1 MTQAENYIE
10 MLKERD
16 KAKPLRKMYFAPGHE
31 PLPSC
36 PNCGDALV
44 LVESDKFCRKCGQRL
59 LTTEWEL

>member
-1 MTQAENYIE
+1 MANDYIE

-16 KAKPLRKMYFAPGHE
+16 TAKPLRKMYLAPGHE
-31 PLPSC
+31 PIPSC

-59 LTTEWEL
+59 LTKEWEL

>member
-1 MTQAENYIE
+1 MANDYIE

-16 KAKPLRKMYFAPGHE
+16 KAKPLYKKYFAPGHE

-44 LVESDKFCRKCGQRL
+44 LVESDRFCRKCGQRL
-59 LTTEWEL
+59 MTDTWAL

>member
-1 MTQAENYIE
+1 MANDYIE

-16 KAKPLRKMYFAPGHE
+16 RAKPLRKMYLAPGHE
-31 PLPSC
+31 PIPSC